1 MIEMPHLPD
10 EVRASLPPVA
20 QAYIRALEVLVI
32 SQDTQI
38 SEMHA
43 QLQKLQAQVTELQA
57 RIGQTSQNSSRPPSS
72 DPPSAPPRPSIR
84 PVRVSGVVSR
94 DTSVINA
101 GCCRSVKLMKL
112 SNIMHWCALSVRR
125 IWQRTCLTSVKLN
138 DNRYGTCRM

>member
-20 QAYIRALEVLVI
+20 QAYIRGLEVLVI

-57 RIGQTSQNSSRPPSS
+57 RIGQTSQNSSL
-72 DPPSAPPRPSIR
+72 SA
-84 PVRVSGVVSR
+84 VE
-94 DTSVINA
+94 
-101 GCCRSVKLMKL
+101 
-112 SNIMHWCALSVRR
+112 
-125 IWQRTCLTSVKLN
+125 
-138 DNRYGTCRM
+138 